1 MRTLARAVGDGLLA
15 AARGAVRERAGG
27 GTRQRRAPSRRPAG
41 APTGT
46 VAAPGGMTPGGPA
59 PGGAAPGT
67 YPGDFTGTARVE
79 YDPREDGDADPGEV
93 VWGWVPFEEDHSRG
107 KDRPAL
113 VVGRDGRWVLALMLT
128 SRDHDRDAAQQ
139 RRYGRDWVDV
149 GTGAWDSRGRPSE
162 ARLDRVLRLDPA
174 GIRREGG
181 RLDRGTFEQVAA
193 ALRGRHGW
201 T

>member
-15 AARGAVRERAGG
+15 AARGAVRERVAG
-27 GTRQRRAPSRRPAG
+27 GTRRPASSRRRGG

-46 VAAPGGMTPGGPA
+46 VPA
-59 PGGAAPGT
+59 PGGTAPGGT
-67 YPGDFTGTARVE
+67 APGGTAPGAYPGDFTGTARVE

-93 VWGWVPFEEDHSRG
+93 VWGWVPFEEDHARG

-128 SRDHDRDAAQQ
+128 SRDHDRDAAQE
-139 RRYGRDWVDV
+139 RRYGRDWIDV

-162 ARLDRVLRLDPA
+162 ARLDRVLRLDPD

-181 RLDRGTFEQVAA
+181 RLDRGTFDRVAA
-193 ALRGRHGW
+193 ALRERHGW

>member
-1 MRTLARAVGDGLLA
+1 MTRPWVRTLARAVGDGLLA

-27 GTRQRRAPSRRPAG
+27 GTRPPASSRRRAG
-41 APTGT
+41 APSGT
-46 VAAPGGMTPGGPA
+46 VAAPT
-59 PGGAAPGT
+59 GA

-79 YDPREDGDADPGEV
+79 YDPRDDGDADPGEV

-139 RRYGRDWVDV
+139 RRYGRDWIDV

-162 ARLDRVLRLDPA
+162 ARLDRVLRLDPD

-193 ALRGRHGW
+193 ALRDRHGW

>member
-1 MRTLARAVGDGLLA
+1 MRSLARAVGDGLLA
-15 AARGAVRERAGG
+15 AARGAVRERTAR
-27 GTRQRRAPSRRPAG
+27 GTRGRPPSPRRRGG

-46 VAAPGGMTPGGPA
+46 VAAPTSA
-59 PGGAAPGT
+59 

-79 YDPREDGDADPGEV
+79 YDPREDGAADPGEV
-93 VWGWVPFEEDHSRG
+93 VWGWVPFEEDHTRG

-128 SRDHDRDAAQQ
+128 SRDHDRDAAHQS
-139 RRYGRDWVDV
+139 RYGRDWIDV

-181 RLDRGTFEQVAA
+181 RLDRATFDEVAT
-193 ALRGRHGW
+193 ALRERHGW

>member
-1 MRTLARAVGDGLLA
+1 VRALARAVGDGVLS
-15 AARGAVRERAGG
+15 AARTAVR
-27 GTRQRRAPSRRPAG
+27 TRSGSGPGRRPTPRPSG
-41 APTGT
+41 ARSGP
-46 VAAPGGMTPGGPA
+46 VAPGPVA
-59 PGGAAPGT
+59 PVAG
-67 YPGDFTGTARVE
+67 YPGDFTGTAQVA

-128 SRDHDRDAAQQ
+128 SKDHDGDAD
-139 RRYGRDWVDV
+139 RRSRYGRDWVDI
-149 GTGAWDSRGRPSE
+149 GSGDWDSRGRPSE
-162 ARLDRVLRLDPA
+162 VRLDRVLRLDPD

-181 RLDRGTFEQVAA
+181 RLDRTTFDRVAA
-193 ALRGRHGW
+193 ALRERYGW